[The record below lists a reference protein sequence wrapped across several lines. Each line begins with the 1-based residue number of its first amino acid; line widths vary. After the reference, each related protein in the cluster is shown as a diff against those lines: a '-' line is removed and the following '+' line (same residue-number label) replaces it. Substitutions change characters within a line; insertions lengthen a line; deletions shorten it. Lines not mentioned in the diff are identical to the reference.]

1 MRRATAETPQT
12 VASRR
17 QIRGVKVGDYLHSD
31 SDLFRVEQ
39 LGGDGHALIEDCRTG
54 ALIDVPTGE
63 IAALTPVEPA

>member
-1 MRRATAETPQT
+1 M
-12 VASRR
+12 
-17 QIRGVKVGDYLHSD
+17 KVGDYLHSD

-39 LGGDGHALIEDCRTG
+39 LGGDGHALLEDCRTG